1 MQSSGFRA
9 IDVTPLSP
17 ALGAE
22 VRGVDLSRP
31 LDDRTW
37 AEVHKAFLDY
47 LVLFFPDQHLTPE
60 QQMAFGRRFGALNV
74 HPYVKALEGYPEILD
89 VVKEPEAETNFGGAW
104 HADLTFLEEPPLGSI
119 LYAKEVPEVGGD
131 TMWSNLYLAYE
142 TLSKGMKKLVDGLIG
157 VHSAVML
164 YGSPKVGG
172 VGFGG
177 KMSMQIDQ
185 RDEAAQEV
193 EHPLVRTH
201 PETGRKIL
209 AISPGYL
216 RRFKDMSEEES
227 APLLR
232 QLRSHALREVF
243 TYRYRWSKNTVG
255 LWDNRCTL
263 HYALNDYHGARRRM
277 QRVSIN
283 GDRPY

>member
-1 MQSSGFRA
+1 
-9 IDVTPLSP
+9 
-17 ALGAE
+17 
-22 VRGVDLSRP
+22 
-31 LDDRTW
+31 
-37 AEVHKAFLDY
+37 
-47 LVLFFPDQHLTPE
+47 
-60 QQMAFGRRFGALNV
+60 
-74 HPYVKALEGYPEILD
+74 
-89 VVKEPEAETNFGGAW
+89 
-104 HADLTFLEEPPLGSI
+104 
-119 LYAKEVPEVGGD
+119 
-131 TMWSNLYLAYE
+131 
-142 TLSKGMKKLVDGLIG
+142 
-157 VHSAVML
+157 ML